1 MQEKKGFPWGW
12 VLGGCAIAV
21 VLIIIAVVGGGYF
34 LYNKA
39 QEFSEDMKDPK
50 KREAKV
56 MEVLGAETLPEGLHP
71 IIGFS
76 VPMVMDVAILGD
88 EPSTEYGEPPGDPG
102 ERGFI
107 YFSMI
112 SSGHQ
117 RQELQEFFE
126 GKRSNSSMLR
136 QYDVDIDVREVLGRG
151 ELESKGQKIRW
162 VSHRGDR
169 RHTSSSK
176 TVLMTMMLF
185 ECPDKDRR
193 MRLGV
198 LFAPDPGVEVQAE
211 QVELTGTIA
220 DEAEIASIVSHFQV
234 CE

>member
-1 MQEKKGFPWGW
+1 MEEKKGFPWGW
-12 VLGGCAIAV
+12 VLGGCAIV
-21 VLIIIAVVGGGYF
+21 VVCIIIVVVGAGYF
-34 LYNKA
+34 VYNKA
-39 QEFSEDMKDPK
+39 QEFSEDIKDPK

-56 MEVLGAETLPEGLHP
+56 MEILGAETLPEELYPVVGL
-71 IIGFS
+71 S
-76 VPMVMDVAILGD
+76 VPMIMDVAILGD
-88 EPSTEYGEPPGDPG
+88 EPSTEYGEPSDPG

-112 SSGHQ
+112 SGSQQ

-126 GKRSNSSMLR
+126 GKRSSSSMLR

-151 ELESKGQKIRW
+151 ELESNGQKIRW
-162 VSHRGDR
+162 VAHRGDR
-169 RHTSSSK
+169 RHTSASQ

-185 ECPDKDRR
+185 ECPEQDRR

-198 LFAPDPGVEVQAE
+198 LFHPDPAE
-211 QVELTGTIA
+211 EAQLEEIDVIGTIA
-220 DEAEIASIVSHFQV
+220 DEAEIASFVSHFQV